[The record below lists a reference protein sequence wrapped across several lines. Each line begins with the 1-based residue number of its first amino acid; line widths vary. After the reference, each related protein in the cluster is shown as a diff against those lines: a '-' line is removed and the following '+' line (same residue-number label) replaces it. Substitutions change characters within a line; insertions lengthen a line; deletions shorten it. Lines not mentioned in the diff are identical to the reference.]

1 MKYGNGYRV
10 LHLLPK
16 ALGTMRLLFRVS
28 ALVLAST
35 STWAQ
40 TAPDPKP
47 ACPSVSTYL
56 PQMTYDENAQYLAN
70 SDCRTSLLDP
80 VQFISLGQNENNY
93 LSFGFWIRVRG
104 EYASNPNWSDHP
116 PGNAYLL
123 QRYFLHMDLHLGD
136 RFRFFGELASSL

>member
-10 LHLLPK
+10 LHLLPT
-16 ALGTMRLLFRVS
+16 ALRTVRLLFRVFG
-28 ALVLAST
+28 LVLASV

-47 ACPSVSTYL
+47 ACPNVSTYL

-80 VQFISLGQNENNY
+80 IRFIPLSQNENNY
-93 LSFGFWIRVRG
+93 LSFGFWIRER
-104 EYASNPNWSDHP
+104 
-116 PGNAYLL
+116 
-123 QRYFLHMDLHLGD
+123 
-136 RFRFFGELASSL
+136 